1 MKISS
6 IVILALFLGFII
18 WRITVFLLERQRQ
31 KKADKEGVVV
41 YATFVS
47 SEPIKFFG
55 RPQTDVEKITLRVQ
69 EPGSTEVREVILR
82 TRTQPGQ
89 RMSPG
94 MRVPVVIDPKD
105 PKRVY
110 PASEES
116 AKRAVATGSR
126 LERRVM
132 QQQMRKP
139 SRGVPSQPS
148 GYQPP
153 PSSIRPRR

>member
-6 IVILALFLGFII
+6 IIILALCVAFIA
-18 WRITVFLLERQRQ
+18 WRLITFLLERQRQ
-31 KKADKEGVVV
+31 KRADKEGVVV
-41 YATFVS
+41 YATFLS
-47 SEPIKFFG
+47 SEAIKFFG
-55 RPQTDVEKITLRVQ
+55 KVQPDVEKITLRVQ
-69 EPGSTEVREVILR
+69 EPGQTDSREVVLK
-82 TRTQPGQ
+82 TRTQAGQ
-89 RMSPG
+89 RMAPG
-94 MRVPVVIDPKD
+94 MRVPVVIDPTN

-139 SRGVPSQPS
+139 GRGVPTPPS

-153 PSSIRPRR
+153 LSKVRPRR

>member
-6 IVILALFLGFII
+6 IVILALFVAFIA
-18 WRITVFLLERQRQ
+18 WRVTAFLLERRRQ
-31 KKADKEGVVV
+31 KKADREGVVV
-41 YATFVS
+41 YATFLS

-69 EPGSTEVREVILR
+69 EPGSTEAREVVIK
-82 TRTQPGQ
+82 TRTQHGQ

-94 MRVPVVIDPKD
+94 MRVPVVIDPTN

-110 PASEES
+110 PASEEA

-139 SRGVPSQPS
+139 GRGVPTPPS
-148 GYQPP
+148 GYHPP
-153 PSSIRPRR
+153 QSPLRRR